1 MKGEVMLNSL
11 LNSIADTIFL
21 EVLLISV
28 MISATMAG
36 CAAQTPAPSVMIF
49 LFVSESNTLKH

>member
-1 MKGEVMLNSL
+1 MLNSL